1 MMTGLAPLGANADFG
16 YPSPARANNIGN
28 RRSENETAASFARNR
43 ALIIDST
50 HRRWILTTLAL
61 SVVSTALYFWLDRN
75 TPGGL
80 TGGSTV
86 GLWYGIAGSA
96 LMVYAGLLSALR
108 RVPSWWWVGARKVWL
123 RGHVWLGLLS
133 GVLVACHSGF
143 RWGGPL
149 EQLLWAVLLGTLLTG
164 VVGVVLQQFL
174 PRMITSRV
182 PGEAPFEAIP
192 HLCRSLRT
200 QADDLIKA
208 VWTAAM
214 PDSQKSVMA
223 SQAGI
228 GARVQL
234 QEFFEKHVRPYL
246 AHPLPP
252 RSLLAD
258 ALRTEATFSRF
269 RAMPGLAAQADE
281 LHQLEALCE
290 ERRQLAEQERLHYW
304 LHGWLLL
311 HVPLSVALLVLGI
324 AHAVTALYH

>member
-1 MMTGLAPLGANADFG
+1 M
-16 YPSPARANNIGN
+16 
-28 RRSENETAASFARNR
+28 
-43 ALIIDST
+43 IIDST
-50 HRRWILTTLAL
+50 HRRWIFTTLVLA
-61 SVVSTALYFWLDRN
+61 VVSTALYAWLDRR

-86 GLWYGIAGSA
+86 GLWYGVAGSA

-108 RVPSWWWVGARKVWL
+108 RVPSWWWIGARKVWL

-133 GVLVACHSGF
+133 GVLIACHAGF

-149 EQLLWAVLLGTLLTG
+149 EQLLWAVLIGTLATG

-174 PRMITSRV
+174 PRMITARV
-182 PGEAPFEAIP
+182 PGEAPYEAIP
-192 HLCRSLRT
+192 NRCQALRVR
-200 QADDLIKA
+200 ADALIKA

-234 QEFFEKHVRPYL
+234 QEFFEKHLRPYL
-246 AHPLPP
+246 AHPPP
-252 RSLLAD
+252 TRSLLAD
-258 ALRTEATFSRF
+258 PLRAEATFSQF
-269 RAMPGLAAQADE
+269 RAMPGLAPQAGE
-281 LHQLEALCE
+281 LHHLEALCD
-290 ERRQLAEQERLHYW
+290 ERRQLAEQERLHSW
-304 LHGWLLL
+304 LHGWLLV